1 MPFIEELI
9 KYKSCSIV
17 GLEKNTGKTECFNY
31 VMQRLPLDKI
41 RVAVSSIGIDG
52 ETTDQVTKTAKPEIF
67 LREGVYFGTSE
78 KHYLTKLLTSE
89 LLEISDENTSLGNIV
104 IGKALTPGKLLLSGP
119 SSTNGLRRW
128 MNEMQKY
135 DIDLTIIDGALS
147 RLSLA
152 SPAVSESMILATG
165 AAYSANINTLVQKTA
180 FVVQM
185 INLELTSQ
193 ENHDTFIDI
202 NSGVW
207 AIDEGTG
214 NREQGTGNWEQ
225 GTGNGEHGM
234 GNREQ
239 GTGNGE
245 HGTGNGEHGTG
256 NWEQETGNEVNLV
269 DLKVASSLS
278 ININTEG
285 LKKCKTLYVSGA
297 LTDNFVNHIRQNK
310 IFNETEIVVRDFTKI
325 FLTPM
330 TYNTFVNNKRKIT
343 VLQKSKLIA
352 VCVNPTSPNGI
363 VLDSEKLCKTLSEA
377 INLPVY
383 DLKKV

>member
-31 VMQRLPLDKI
+31 VLQCLPLENK

-78 KHYLTKLLTSE
+78 KHYLMKRLSAE
-89 LLEISDENTSLGNIV
+89 LLEITNENTSLGNII
-104 IGKALTPGKLLLSGP
+104 IGKALTPGKILLSGP

-128 MNEMQKY
+128 MDEMKKY

-147 RLSLA
+147 RMSLA
-152 SPAVSESMILATG
+152 SPTVSESMILATG

-185 INLELTSQ
+185 INLDLTS
-193 ENHDTFIDI
+193 EDNREIFNDI
-202 NSGVW
+202 KNGVW
-207 AIDEGTG
+207 AIDADTDIDIDSDSDADTDTDIMKG
-214 NREQGTGNWEQ
+214 R
-225 GTGNGEHGM
+225 
-234 GNREQ
+234 R
-239 GTGNGE
+239 
-245 HGTGNGEHGTG
+245 
-256 NWEQETGNEVNLV
+256 LV

-278 ININTEG
+278 ININTDG
-285 LKKCKTLYVSGA
+285 LKKCKTLFVSGA
-297 LTDNFVNHIRQNK
+297 LTDSFINHIRQNK

-330 TYNTFVNNKRKIT
+330 TYNSFVNGKRKIT

-377 INLPVY
+377 IKLPVY
-383 DLKKV
+383 DLRAKN

>member
-1 MPFIEELI
+1 MPFIAELI

-31 VMQRLPLDKI
+31 VMQRLPLHER

-52 ETTDQVTKTAKPEIF
+52 ETTDQVTMTAKPEIF

-78 KHYLTKLLTSE
+78 KHYLMRRLSSE

-128 MNEMQKY
+128 IGEMQKY
-135 DIDLTIIDGALS
+135 EIDLTIIDGALS
-147 RLSLA
+147 RMSLA

-185 INLELTSQ
+185 INLDLTS
-193 ENHDTFIDI
+193 EKNINIFNDI
-202 NSGVW
+202 TTGVW
-207 AIDEGTG
+207 AIDESGDE
-214 NREQGTGNWEQ
+214 NRKGDEDLGPE
-225 GTGNGEHGM
+225 
-234 GNREQ
+234 R
-239 GTGNGE
+239 
-245 HGTGNGEHGTG
+245 
-256 NWEQETGNEVNLV
+256 LV

-285 LKKCKTLYVSGA
+285 LKKCKTLYISGA
-297 LTDNFVNHIRQNK
+297 LTDAFLNHIRQNK
-310 IFNETEIVVRDFTKI
+310 IFDETEIVVRDFTKI

-330 TYNTFVNNKRKIT
+330 TYNTFVNGKRAIT
-343 VLQKSKLIA
+343 VMQKSKLIA

-363 VLDSEKLCKTLSEA
+363 VLDSDKLCKTLSEA
-377 INLPVY
+377 IKLPVY
-383 DLKKV
+383 DLKKISRV

>member
-1 MPFIEELI
+1 M
-9 KYKSCSIV
+9 

-128 MNEMQKY
+128 MNEMRKY

-193 ENHDTFIDI
+193 ENYDTFINI
-202 NSGVW
+202 NNGVW
-207 AIDEGTG
+207 AIDFDADNDFEKK
-214 NREQGTGNWEQ
+214 
-225 GTGNGEHGM
+225 
-234 GNREQ
+234 
-239 GTGNGE
+239 
-245 HGTGNGEHGTG
+245 
-256 NWEQETGNEVNLV
+256 LV

-278 ININTEG
+278 ININTDA

>member
-1 MPFIEELI
+1 M
-9 KYKSCSIV
+9 

>member
-31 VMQRLPLDKI
+31 VLQRLPLENK

-78 KHYLTKLLTSE
+78 KHYLMKRLSAE
-89 LLEISDENTSLGNIV
+89 LLEITNENTSLGNII
-104 IGKALTPGKLLLSGP
+104 IGKALTPGKILLSGP

-128 MNEMQKY
+128 MDEMKKY
-135 DIDLTIIDGALS
+135 DVDLTIIDGALS
-147 RLSLA
+147 RMSLA

-185 INLELTSQ
+185 INLDLTS
-193 ENHDTFIDI
+193 EDNRETFNDI
-202 NSGVW
+202 KNGVW
-207 AIDEGTG
+207 AIDEDGII
-214 NREQGTGNWEQ
+214 
-225 GTGNGEHGM
+225 H
-234 GNREQ
+234 
-239 GTGNGE
+239 
-245 HGTGNGEHGTG
+245 
-256 NWEQETGNEVNLV
+256 

-278 ININTEG
+278 INIDTEG
-285 LKKCKTLYVSGA
+285 IKKCKTLFVSGA
-297 LTDNFVNHIRQNK
+297 LTDNFINHIRQNK
-310 IFNETEIVVRDFTKI
+310 IFNETEVVVRDFTKI

-330 TYNTFVNNKRKIT
+330 TYNSFVNGKRKIT

-363 VLDSEKLCKTLSEA
+363 ILDSEKLCRTLSEA
-377 INLPVY
+377 IKLQVY
-383 DLKKV
+383 DLRAKAVDF

>member
-1 MPFIEELI
+1 M
-9 KYKSCSIV
+9 

-193 ENHDTFIDI
+193 DNYDTFINI
-202 NSGVW
+202 NNGVW
-207 AIDEGTG
+207 AIDTDIDTDSDSDFGK
-214 NREQGTGNWEQ
+214 R
-225 GTGNGEHGM
+225 
-234 GNREQ
+234 
-239 GTGNGE
+239 
-245 HGTGNGEHGTG
+245 
-256 NWEQETGNEVNLV
+256 LV

-278 ININTEG
+278 MNINTEG
-285 LKKCKTLYVSGA
+285 LKKCRTLYVSGA
-297 LTDNFVNHIRQNK
+297 LTDNFINHIRQNK

-330 TYNTFVNNKRKIT
+330 TYNTFLNGKRKIT

-352 VCVNPTSPNGI
+352 VCVNPSSPNGI
-363 VLDSEKLCKTLSEA
+363 VLDSEKLCNALSEA
-377 INLPVY
+377 IKLPVY
-383 DLKKV
+383 DLKKVWRE

>member
-31 VMQRLPLDKI
+31 VLQRLPLDKK

-78 KHYLTKLLTSE
+78 KHYLMKRLSAE
-89 LLEISDENTSLGNIV
+89 LLEITNENTSLGNII
-104 IGKALTPGKLLLSGP
+104 IGKALTPGKILLSGP

-128 MNEMQKY
+128 MDEMNKY
-135 DIDLTIIDGALS
+135 DVDLTIIDGALS
-147 RLSLA
+147 RMSLA

-185 INLELTSQ
+185 INLDLTS
-193 ENHDTFIDI
+193 EDNRETFNDI
-202 NSGVW
+202 KNGVW
-207 AIDEGTG
+207 AIDADTDTDTDIDSDTDFMKG
-214 NREQGTGNWEQ
+214 R
-225 GTGNGEHGM
+225 
-234 GNREQ
+234 R
-239 GTGNGE
+239 
-245 HGTGNGEHGTG
+245 
-256 NWEQETGNEVNLV
+256 LV

-278 ININTEG
+278 ININTDG
-285 LKKCKTLYVSGA
+285 LKKCKTLFVSGA
-297 LTDNFVNHIRQNK
+297 LTDNFINHIRQNK

-330 TYNTFVNNKRKIT
+330 TYNSFVNGKRKIT

-377 INLPVY
+377 IKLPVY
-383 DLKKV
+383 DLKKNF

>member
-31 VMQRLPLDKI
+31 VLQRLPLDKKRI
-41 RVAVSSIGIDG
+41 AVSSIGIDG

-78 KHYLTKLLTSE
+78 KHYLMKRLSAE
-89 LLEISDENTSLGNIV
+89 LLEISSENTSLGNII
-104 IGKALTPGKLLLSGP
+104 IGKALTPGKILLSGP

-128 MNEMQKY
+128 MDEMKKY
-135 DIDLTIIDGALS
+135 NIDLTIIDGALS
-147 RLSLA
+147 RMSLA
-152 SPAVSESMILATG
+152 SPTVSESMILATG

-185 INLELTSQ
+185 INLDLTSAD
-193 ENHDTFIDI
+193 NYNAFNNITA
-202 NSGVW
+202 GVW
-207 AIDEGTG
+207 AIDEDDVL
-214 NREQGTGNWEQ
+214 
-225 GTGNGEHGM
+225 H
-234 GNREQ
+234 
-239 GTGNGE
+239 
-245 HGTGNGEHGTG
+245 
-256 NWEQETGNEVNLV
+256 

-278 ININTEG
+278 ININTDG
-285 LKKCKTLYVSGA
+285 LKKCKTLFVSGA
-297 LTDNFVNHIRQNK
+297 LTDNFINHIRQNK

-325 FLTPM
+325 FMTPM
-330 TYNTFVNNKRKIT
+330 TYNSFVNSRRKIT

-377 INLPVY
+377 IKLPVY
-383 DLKKV
+383 DLRAKS

>member
-1 MPFIEELI
+1 MPFISELL

-17 GLEKNTGKTECFNY
+17 GLEKNTGKTECLNY
-31 VMQRLPLDKI
+31 VMQRLPLREK

-67 LREGVYFGTSE
+67 LREGMFFGTSE
-78 KHYLTKLLTSE
+78 KHYLMKQLTSE
-89 LLEISDENTSLGNIV
+89 LLEITDETTSLGNIV
-104 IGKALTPGKLLLSGP
+104 IGKTLTPGKILLSGP
-119 SSTNGLRRW
+119 SSSNGIRRW
-128 MNEMQKY
+128 MDTMKKY
-135 DIDLTIIDGALS
+135 DVDLILVDGALS
-147 RLSLA
+147 RMSLA
-152 SPAVSESMILATG
+152 SPTVSESMILATG

-185 INLELTSQ
+185 INLNLTSE
-193 ENHDTFIDI
+193 ENYNRFFDI
-202 NSGVW
+202 RNGVW
-207 AIDEGTG
+207 AVD
-214 NREQGTGNWEQ
+214 
-225 GTGNGEHGM
+225 GNGSGM
-234 GNREQ
+234 
-239 GTGNGE
+239 
-245 HGTGNGEHGTG
+245 
-256 NWEQETGNEVNLV
+256 LV

-297 LTDNFVNHIRQNK
+297 LTDNFINHIRQNK

-330 TYNTFVNNKRKIT
+330 TYNTFVNGKRKIT
-343 VLQKSKLIA
+343 VMQKSKLIA

-363 VLDSEKLCKTLSEA
+363 ILDSEKLCKTLSDA

-383 DLKKV
+383 DLKKG

>member
-1 MPFIEELI
+1 MPFIAELI

-31 VMQRLPLDKI
+31 VMQRLPLHER

-78 KHYLTKLLTSE
+78 KHYLMRRLSSE

-128 MNEMQKY
+128 MSEMRKY

-147 RLSLA
+147 RMSLA

-193 ENHDTFIDI
+193 ENYDTFIDI
-202 NSGVW
+202 NNGVW
-207 AIDEGTG
+207 AIEESGNGDGNLGTG
-214 NREQGTGNWEQ
+214 SGR
-225 GTGNGEHGM
+225 
-234 GNREQ
+234 
-239 GTGNGE
+239 
-245 HGTGNGEHGTG
+245 
-256 NWEQETGNEVNLV
+256 LV

-297 LTDNFVNHIRQNK
+297 LTDTFINHIRQNK

-330 TYNTFVNNKRKIT
+330 TYNSFVNGKRKIT
-343 VLQKSKLIA
+343 VMQKSKLIA

-377 INLPVY
+377 IKLPVY
-383 DLKKV
+383 DLKKMCL

>member
-1 MPFIEELI
+1 MPFIAELI

-193 ENHDTFIDI
+193 ENYNTFIDI

-207 AIDEGTG
+207 AIDFDADNDADFGFG
-214 NREQGTGNWEQ
+214 KR
-225 GTGNGEHGM
+225 
-234 GNREQ
+234 
-239 GTGNGE
+239 
-245 HGTGNGEHGTG
+245 
-256 NWEQETGNEVNLV
+256 LV

-278 ININTEG
+278 ININTDG

-330 TYNTFVNNKRKIT
+330 TYNTFVNGKRKIT

>member
-1 MPFIEELI
+1 MPFIAELI

-31 VMQRLPLDKI
+31 VMQRLSLDKI

-78 KHYLTKLLTSE
+78 KHYLMKQLTSE
-89 LLEISDENTSLGNIV
+89 LLEISDETTSLGDIV
-104 IGKALTPGKLLLSGP
+104 IGKALTPGKILLSGP
-119 SSTNGLRRW
+119 SSSNGIRRW

-193 ENHDTFIDI
+193 ENHDTFINI
-202 NSGVW
+202 NNGVW
-207 AIDEGTG
+207 AIDADNDFDIEK
-214 NREQGTGNWEQ
+214 R
-225 GTGNGEHGM
+225 
-234 GNREQ
+234 
-239 GTGNGE
+239 
-245 HGTGNGEHGTG
+245 
-256 NWEQETGNEVNLV
+256 LV

-310 IFNETEIVVRDFTKI
+310 IFNETEIIVRDFTKI

-330 TYNTFVNNKRKIT
+330 TYNTFVNGKRKIT

-377 INLPVY
+377 ISLPVY

>member
-31 VMQRLPLDKI
+31 VLQRLPLDKKRI
-41 RVAVSSIGIDG
+41 AVSSIGIDG

-78 KHYLTKLLTSE
+78 KHYLMKRLSAE
-89 LLEISDENTSLGNIV
+89 LLEITNENTSLGNII
-104 IGKALTPGKLLLSGP
+104 IGRALTPGKILLSGP
-119 SSTNGLRRW
+119 SSTVGLRRW
-128 MNEMQKY
+128 MDEMKKY
-135 DIDLTIIDGALS
+135 AVDLTIIDGALS
-147 RLSLA
+147 RMSLA
-152 SPAVSESMILATG
+152 SPTVSESMILATG

-185 INLELTSQ
+185 INLDLTS
-193 ENHDTFIDI
+193 EDNREVFNDI
-202 NSGVW
+202 KNGVW
-207 AIDEGTG
+207 AIDEDDVI
-214 NREQGTGNWEQ
+214 
-225 GTGNGEHGM
+225 H
-234 GNREQ
+234 
-239 GTGNGE
+239 
-245 HGTGNGEHGTG
+245 
-256 NWEQETGNEVNLV
+256 

-278 ININTEG
+278 ININTDG
-285 LKKCKTLYVSGA
+285 LKKCKTLFVSGA
-297 LTDNFVNHIRQNK
+297 LTDNFINHIRQNK

-330 TYNTFVNNKRKIT
+330 IYNSFVNAKRKIS

-363 VLDSEKLCKTLSEA
+363 VLDSEKLCGVLSEA
-377 INLPVY
+377 IKLPVY
-383 DLKKV
+383 DLRALNSEL

>member
-1 MPFIEELI
+1 MPFIAELI

-31 VMQRLPLDKI
+31 VMQRLPLDKV

-67 LREGVYFGTSE
+67 LREGIYFGTSE

-193 ENHDTFIDI
+193 ENHDTFINI
-202 NSGVW
+202 NNGVW
-207 AIDEGTG
+207 AIDAE
-214 NREQGTGNWEQ
+214 NDFDIEKR
-225 GTGNGEHGM
+225 
-234 GNREQ
+234 
-239 GTGNGE
+239 
-245 HGTGNGEHGTG
+245 
-256 NWEQETGNEVNLV
+256 LV

-278 ININTEG
+278 ININTDG

>member
-1 MPFIEELI
+1 MPFIAELI
-9 KYKSCSIV
+9 KYNSCSIV

-67 LREGVYFGTSE
+67 LREGIYFGTSE

-193 ENHDTFIDI
+193 ENHDTFVNI
-202 NSGVW
+202 NNGVW
-207 AIDEGTG
+207 AIDAE
-214 NREQGTGNWEQ
+214 NDFDIEKR
-225 GTGNGEHGM
+225 
-234 GNREQ
+234 
-239 GTGNGE
+239 
-245 HGTGNGEHGTG
+245 
-256 NWEQETGNEVNLV
+256 LV

-278 ININTEG
+278 ININTDG

-310 IFNETEIVVRDFTKI
+310 IFNETEIVVRNFTKI

>member
-1 MPFIEELI
+1 MNYELKIMPFIEELI

-31 VMQRLPLDKI
+31 VLQRLPLDRKRI
-41 RVAVSSIGIDG
+41 AVSSIGIDG

-67 LREGVYFGTSE
+67 LREGIYFGTSE
-78 KHYLTKLLTSE
+78 KHYLMKRLSAE
-89 LLEISDENTSLGNIV
+89 LLEITNENTSLGNII
-104 IGKALTPGKLLLSGP
+104 IGKALTPGKILLSGP

-128 MNEMQKY
+128 MDEMKKY

-147 RLSLA
+147 RMSLA
-152 SPAVSESMILATG
+152 SPTVSESMILATG

-185 INLELTSQ
+185 INLDLTS
-193 ENHDTFIDI
+193 EDNREVFNDI
-202 NSGVW
+202 KNGVW
-207 AIDEGTG
+207 AIDEDVDADADTDSDFMKG
-214 NREQGTGNWEQ
+214 R
-225 GTGNGEHGM
+225 
-234 GNREQ
+234 R
-239 GTGNGE
+239 
-245 HGTGNGEHGTG
+245 
-256 NWEQETGNEVNLV
+256 LV

-278 ININTEG
+278 ININTDG
-285 LKKCKTLYVSGA
+285 LKKCKTLFVSGA
-297 LTDNFVNHIRQNK
+297 LTDNFINHIRQNK

-330 TYNTFVNNKRKIT
+330 TYNSFVNGKRKIT

-363 VLDSEKLCKTLSEA
+363 VLDSEKLCRTLSEA
-377 INLPVY
+377 IKLPVY
-383 DLKKV
+383 DLKKGC

>member
-31 VMQRLPLDKI
+31 VLQRLPLENK

-78 KHYLTKLLTSE
+78 KHYLMKRLSAE
-89 LLEISDENTSLGNIV
+89 LLEITNENTSLGNII
-104 IGKALTPGKLLLSGP
+104 IGKALTPGKILLSGP

-128 MNEMQKY
+128 MDEMKKY

-147 RLSLA
+147 RMSLA
-152 SPAVSESMILATG
+152 SPTVSESMILATG

-185 INLELTSQ
+185 INLDLTS
-193 ENHDTFIDI
+193 EDNREVFNDI
-202 NSGVW
+202 KNGVW
-207 AIDEGTG
+207 AIDADADTDSDFMKG
-214 NREQGTGNWEQ
+214 R
-225 GTGNGEHGM
+225 
-234 GNREQ
+234 R
-239 GTGNGE
+239 
-245 HGTGNGEHGTG
+245 
-256 NWEQETGNEVNLV
+256 LV

-278 ININTEG
+278 ININTDG
-285 LKKCKTLYVSGA
+285 LKKCKTLFVSGA
-297 LTDNFVNHIRQNK
+297 LTDNFINHIRQNK

-330 TYNTFVNNKRKIT
+330 TYNSFVNGRRKIT

-363 VLDSEKLCKTLSEA
+363 VLDSEKLCKTLSEV
-377 INLPVY
+377 IKLPVY
-383 DLKKV
+383 DLKKSLNFAIKF

>member
-1 MPFIEELI
+1 MPFISELL

-31 VMQRLPLDKI
+31 VLQRLPLHEK

-67 LREGVYFGTSE
+67 LREGMYFGTLE
-78 KHYLTKLLTSE
+78 KHYLMKQLTSE
-89 LLEISDENTSLGNIV
+89 LLEITDETTSLGNIV
-104 IGKALTPGKLLLSGP
+104 IGKALTPGKILLSGP
-119 SSTNGLRRW
+119 SSSTGIRRW
-128 MNEMQKY
+128 MDNMKKY
-135 DIDLTIIDGALS
+135 DVDLILVDGALS
-147 RLSLA
+147 RMSLA
-152 SPAVSESMILATG
+152 SPTVSESMILATG

-185 INLELTSQ
+185 INLDLTS
-193 ENHDTFIDI
+193 EDNYNRFFDI
-202 NSGVW
+202 RNGVW
-207 AIDEGTG
+207 AVDGDESGSGSEDGNGDLGAGTRTGTG
-214 NREQGTGNWEQ
+214 AGK
-225 GTGNGEHGM
+225 
-234 GNREQ
+234 
-239 GTGNGE
+239 
-245 HGTGNGEHGTG
+245 
-256 NWEQETGNEVNLV
+256 LV

-297 LTDNFVNHIRQNK
+297 LTDNFINHIRQNK

-330 TYNTFVNNKRKIT
+330 TYNSFVNGKRKIT

-363 VLDSEKLCKTLSEA
+363 ILDSEKLCKTLSDA

-383 DLKKV
+383 DLKKG

>member
-1 MPFIEELI
+1 MPFIAELI

-193 ENHDTFIDI
+193 ENHDTFINI
-202 NSGVW
+202 NNGVW
-207 AIDEGTG
+207 AIDADNDFDIEK
-214 NREQGTGNWEQ
+214 R
-225 GTGNGEHGM
+225 
-234 GNREQ
+234 
-239 GTGNGE
+239 
-245 HGTGNGEHGTG
+245 
-256 NWEQETGNEVNLV
+256 LV
-269 DLKVASSLS
+269 DLKMASSLS

-310 IFNETEIVVRDFTKI
+310 IFNETEIIVRDFTKI

-330 TYNTFVNNKRKIT
+330 TYNTFVNGKRKIT

>member
-31 VMQRLPLDKI
+31 VLQRLPLETK

-78 KHYLTKLLTSE
+78 KHYLMKRLSAE
-89 LLEISDENTSLGNIV
+89 LLEITNENTSLGNII
-104 IGKALTPGKLLLSGP
+104 IGKALTPGKILLSGP

-128 MNEMQKY
+128 MDEMKKY

-147 RLSLA
+147 RMSLA
-152 SPAVSESMILATG
+152 SPTVSESMILATG

-180 FVVQM
+180 FVVHM
-185 INLELTSQ
+185 INLDLTS
-193 ENHDTFIDI
+193 EDNRETFNDI
-202 NSGVW
+202 KNGVW
-207 AIDEGTG
+207 AIDADTDFDTDSDIMKG
-214 NREQGTGNWEQ
+214 RK
-225 GTGNGEHGM
+225 
-234 GNREQ
+234 
-239 GTGNGE
+239 
-245 HGTGNGEHGTG
+245 
-256 NWEQETGNEVNLV
+256 LV

-278 ININTEG
+278 ININTDG
-285 LKKCKTLYVSGA
+285 LKKCKTLFVSGA
-297 LTDNFVNHIRQNK
+297 LTDNFINRIRQNK

-330 TYNTFVNNKRKIT
+330 TYNSFVNGKRKIT

-377 INLPVY
+377 IKLPVY
-383 DLKKV
+383 DLRAKN

>member
-1 MPFIEELI
+1 MPFIDELI

-78 KHYLTKLLTSE
+78 KYYLTKLLTSE

-128 MNEMQKY
+128 MNEMRKY
-135 DIDLTIIDGALS
+135 DIDFTIIDGALS

-193 ENHDTFIDI
+193 ENHDTFINI
-202 NSGVW
+202 NNGVW
-207 AIDEGTG
+207 AIDADNDFDIEK
-214 NREQGTGNWEQ
+214 R
-225 GTGNGEHGM
+225 
-234 GNREQ
+234 
-239 GTGNGE
+239 
-245 HGTGNGEHGTG
+245 
-256 NWEQETGNEVNLV
+256 LV

-278 ININTEG
+278 ININTDA

>member
-31 VMQRLPLDKI
+31 VLQRLPLENK

-78 KHYLTKLLTSE
+78 KHYLMKRLSAE
-89 LLEISDENTSLGNIV
+89 LLEITNENTSLGNII
-104 IGKALTPGKLLLSGP
+104 IGKALTPGKILLSGP

-128 MNEMQKY
+128 MDEMKKY
-135 DIDLTIIDGALS
+135 DVDLTIIDGALS
-147 RLSLA
+147 RMSLA
-152 SPAVSESMILATG
+152 SPTVSESMILATG

-185 INLELTSQ
+185 INL
-193 ENHDTFIDI
+193 DI
-202 NSGVW
+202 ASEDNRKIFNDIKNGVW
-207 AIDEGTG
+207 AIDADADADTDSDFMKG
-214 NREQGTGNWEQ
+214 R
-225 GTGNGEHGM
+225 
-234 GNREQ
+234 R
-239 GTGNGE
+239 
-245 HGTGNGEHGTG
+245 
-256 NWEQETGNEVNLV
+256 LV

-278 ININTEG
+278 MNINTDG
-285 LKKCKTLYVSGA
+285 LKKCKTLFVSGA
-297 LTDNFVNHIRQNK
+297 LTDNFINHIRQNK

-330 TYNTFVNNKRKIT
+330 TYNSFVNGRRKIT
-343 VLQKSKLIA
+343 VMQKSKLIA

-363 VLDSEKLCKTLSEA
+363 VLDSEKLCNALSEA
-377 INLPVY
+377 IKLPVY
-383 DLKKV
+383 DLRTKAVGF

>member
-31 VMQRLPLDKI
+31 VLQRLPLDKKRI
-41 RVAVSSIGIDG
+41 AVSSIGIDG

-67 LREGVYFGTSE
+67 LREGIYFGTSE
-78 KHYLTKLLTSE
+78 KHYLMKRLSAE
-89 LLEISDENTSLGNIV
+89 LLEISNENTSLGNII
-104 IGKALTPGKLLLSGP
+104 IGKALTPGKILLSGP
-119 SSTNGLRRW
+119 SSTVGLRRW
-128 MNEMQKY
+128 MDEMKKY

-147 RLSLA
+147 RMSLA
-152 SPAVSESMILATG
+152 SPTVSESMILATG

-185 INLELTSQ
+185 INLDLTS
-193 ENHDTFIDI
+193 EDNRETFNDI
-202 NSGVW
+202 KNGVW
-207 AIDEGTG
+207 AIDEDDVI
-214 NREQGTGNWEQ
+214 
-225 GTGNGEHGM
+225 H
-234 GNREQ
+234 
-239 GTGNGE
+239 
-245 HGTGNGEHGTG
+245 
-256 NWEQETGNEVNLV
+256 

-285 LKKCKTLYVSGA
+285 LKKCKTLFVSGA
-297 LTDNFVNHIRQNK
+297 LTDNFINHIRQNK

-330 TYNTFVNNKRKIT
+330 TYNSFVNGKRKIT

-363 VLDSEKLCKTLSEA
+363 VLDSEKLCNTLSEA
-377 INLPVY
+377 IKLPVY
-383 DLKKV
+383 DLRAKAVGF

>member
-31 VMQRLPLDKI
+31 VLQRLPLENK

-78 KHYLTKLLTSE
+78 KHYLMKRLSAE
-89 LLEISDENTSLGNIV
+89 LLEITNENTSLGNII
-104 IGKALTPGKLLLSGP
+104 IGKALTPGKILLSGP

-128 MNEMQKY
+128 MDEMKKY
-135 DIDLTIIDGALS
+135 DVDLTIIDGALS
-147 RLSLA
+147 RMSLA
-152 SPAVSESMILATG
+152 SPTVSESMILATG
-165 AAYSANINTLVQKTA
+165 AAYSANINTLIQKTA

-185 INLELTSQ
+185 INLDLTS
-193 ENHDTFIDI
+193 EDNREIFNDI
-202 NSGVW
+202 KNGVW
-207 AIDEGTG
+207 AIDEDDVI
-214 NREQGTGNWEQ
+214 
-225 GTGNGEHGM
+225 H
-234 GNREQ
+234 
-239 GTGNGE
+239 
-245 HGTGNGEHGTG
+245 
-256 NWEQETGNEVNLV
+256 

-278 ININTEG
+278 ININTDG
-285 LKKCKTLYVSGA
+285 LKKCKTLFVSGA
-297 LTDNFVNHIRQNK
+297 LTDNFINHIRQNK
-310 IFNETEIVVRDFTKI
+310 IFNEAEIVVRDFTKI

-330 TYNTFVNNKRKIT
+330 TYNSFVNGKRKIT

-377 INLPVY
+377 IKLPVY
-383 DLKKV
+383 DLKKNF

>member
-9 KYKSCSIV
+9 KYNSCSIV

-31 VMQRLPLDKI
+31 VLQRLPLENK

-78 KHYLTKLLTSE
+78 KHYLMKRLSAE
-89 LLEISDENTSLGNIV
+89 LLEITNENTSLGNII
-104 IGKALTPGKLLLSGP
+104 IGKALTPGKILLSGP

-128 MNEMQKY
+128 MDEMKKY
-135 DIDLTIIDGALS
+135 DVDLTIIDGALS
-147 RLSLA
+147 RMSLA

-185 INLELTSQ
+185 INLDLTS
-193 ENHDTFIDI
+193 EDNRETFNDI
-202 NSGVW
+202 KNGVW
-207 AIDEGTG
+207 AIDEDDVI
-214 NREQGTGNWEQ
+214 
-225 GTGNGEHGM
+225 H
-234 GNREQ
+234 
-239 GTGNGE
+239 
-245 HGTGNGEHGTG
+245 
-256 NWEQETGNEVNLV
+256 

-278 ININTEG
+278 ININTDG
-285 LKKCKTLYVSGA
+285 LKKCKTLFVSGA
-297 LTDNFVNHIRQNK
+297 LTDNFINHIRQNK

-330 TYNTFVNNKRKIT
+330 TYNSFVNGKRKIT

-363 VLDSEKLCKTLSEA
+363 ILDSEKLCRTLSEA
-377 INLPVY
+377 IKLPVY
-383 DLKKV
+383 DLRAKAVDF

>member
-1 MPFIEELI
+1 M
-9 KYKSCSIV
+9 

-193 ENHDTFIDI
+193 ENYDTFIDI
-202 NSGVW
+202 NNGVW
-207 AIDEGTG
+207 AIDSDNDSDNDNDFGK
-214 NREQGTGNWEQ
+214 R
-225 GTGNGEHGM
+225 
-234 GNREQ
+234 
-239 GTGNGE
+239 
-245 HGTGNGEHGTG
+245 
-256 NWEQETGNEVNLV
+256 LV

-330 TYNTFVNNKRKIT
+330 TYNTFVNGKRKIT

>member
-31 VMQRLPLDKI
+31 VLQRLPLDKKRI
-41 RVAVSSIGIDG
+41 AVSSIGIDG

-78 KHYLTKLLTSE
+78 KHYLMKRLSAE
-89 LLEISDENTSLGNIV
+89 LLEITNENTSLGNIV
-104 IGKALTPGKLLLSGP
+104 IGKALTPGKILLSGP

-128 MNEMQKY
+128 MDEMKKY

-147 RLSLA
+147 RMSLA

-185 INLELTSQ
+185 INLDLTSAD
-193 ENHDTFIDI
+193 NYNAFNNITA
-202 NSGVW
+202 GVW
-207 AIDEGTG
+207 AIDEDDVL
-214 NREQGTGNWEQ
+214 
-225 GTGNGEHGM
+225 H
-234 GNREQ
+234 
-239 GTGNGE
+239 
-245 HGTGNGEHGTG
+245 
-256 NWEQETGNEVNLV
+256 

-278 ININTEG
+278 ININTDG
-285 LKKCKTLYVSGA
+285 LKKCKTLFVSGA
-297 LTDNFVNHIRQNK
+297 LTDNFINHIRQNK

-325 FLTPM
+325 FMTPM
-330 TYNTFVNNKRKIT
+330 TYNTFVNGKRKIT

-363 VLDSEKLCKTLSEA
+363 VLDSEKLCNTLSEA
-377 INLPVY
+377 IKLPVY
-383 DLKKV
+383 DLRAKN

>member
-9 KYKSCSIV
+9 KYNSCSIV
-17 GLEKNTGKTECFNY
+17 GLEKNTGKTECFTY
-31 VMQRLPLDKI
+31 VLQLLPLENK

-78 KHYLTKLLTSE
+78 KHYLMKRLSAE
-89 LLEISDENTSLGNIV
+89 LLEITNENTSLGNII
-104 IGKALTPGKLLLSGP
+104 IGKALTPGKILLSGP

-128 MNEMQKY
+128 MEEMKKY

-147 RLSLA
+147 RMSLA
-152 SPAVSESMILATG
+152 SPTVSESMILATG

-185 INLELTSQ
+185 INLDLTS
-193 ENHDTFIDI
+193 EDNSTTFNDI
-202 NSGVW
+202 KNGVW
-207 AIDEGTG
+207 AIDEDDVI
-214 NREQGTGNWEQ
+214 
-225 GTGNGEHGM
+225 H
-234 GNREQ
+234 
-239 GTGNGE
+239 
-245 HGTGNGEHGTG
+245 
-256 NWEQETGNEVNLV
+256 

-278 ININTEG
+278 ININTDG
-285 LKKCKTLYVSGA
+285 LKKCKTLFVSGA
-297 LTDNFVNHIRQNK
+297 LTDNFINHIRQNK

-330 TYNTFVNNKRKIT
+330 TYNSFVNGKRKIT

-377 INLPVY
+377 IKLPVY
-383 DLKKV
+383 DLRAKN

>member
-31 VMQRLPLDKI
+31 VLQRLPLDKKRI
-41 RVAVSSIGIDG
+41 AVSSIGIDG

-78 KHYLTKLLTSE
+78 KHYLMKRLSAE
-89 LLEISDENTSLGNIV
+89 LLEISNENTSLGNII
-104 IGKALTPGKLLLSGP
+104 IGRALTPGKILLSGP

-128 MNEMQKY
+128 MDEMKKY

-147 RLSLA
+147 RMSLA
-152 SPAVSESMILATG
+152 SPTVSESMILATG

-185 INLELTSQ
+185 INLDLTSAD
-193 ENHDTFIDI
+193 NYNAFNNITA
-202 NSGVW
+202 GVW
-207 AIDEGTG
+207 AIDEDDVL
-214 NREQGTGNWEQ
+214 
-225 GTGNGEHGM
+225 H
-234 GNREQ
+234 
-239 GTGNGE
+239 
-245 HGTGNGEHGTG
+245 
-256 NWEQETGNEVNLV
+256 

-278 ININTEG
+278 ININTDG
-285 LKKCKTLYVSGA
+285 LKKCKTLFVSGA
-297 LTDNFVNHIRQNK
+297 LTDNFINHIRQNK
-310 IFNETEIVVRDFTKI
+310 LFNETEIVVRDFTKI

-330 TYNTFVNNKRKIT
+330 TYNSFVNAKRKIT

-363 VLDSEKLCKTLSEA
+363 VLDSEKLCNILSEA
-377 INLPVY
+377 IKLPVY
-383 DLKKV
+383 NLRTLNSELKK

>member
-1 MPFIEELI
+1 MPFIAELI

-89 LLEISDENTSLGNIV
+89 LLEISDENTLLGNIV

-128 MNEMQKY
+128 MNEMRKY

-185 INLELTSQ
+185 INLEHTSQ
-193 ENHDTFIDI
+193 ENYDTFIDI

-207 AIDEGTG
+207 AIDFDADNDFEKK
-214 NREQGTGNWEQ
+214 
-225 GTGNGEHGM
+225 
-234 GNREQ
+234 
-239 GTGNGE
+239 
-245 HGTGNGEHGTG
+245 
-256 NWEQETGNEVNLV
+256 LV

-278 ININTEG
+278 ININTDG

-330 TYNTFVNNKRKIT
+330 TYNTFVNSKRKIT

>member
-31 VMQRLPLDKI
+31 VMRRLPLDKI

-128 MNEMQKY
+128 MNEMRKY

-193 ENHDTFIDI
+193 ENYDTFIDI
-202 NSGVW
+202 NNGVW

-214 NREQGTGNWEQ
+214 NREQGA
-225 GTGNGEHGM
+225 
-234 GNREQ
+234 
-239 GTGNGE
+239 
-245 HGTGNGEHGTG
+245 
-256 NWEQETGNEVNLV
+256 GNEVNLV

-278 ININTEG
+278 ININTDG

-310 IFNETEIVVRDFTKI
+310 IFNETEIIVRDFTKI

-330 TYNTFVNNKRKIT
+330 TYNTFVNGKRKIT